1 MPSKLISSGNPCDK
15 CGSSDARA
23 LYDDGHSYCFSC
35 NTHFPAPSEKPSEAP
50 RQPSTAEVLSIKP
63 RVIKDPS
70 GASQSLSDR
79 NITKSTCDKY
89 NVTVDSSGKIIF
101 PYGKSVYKVRDK
113 SKRFYWIGSDSK
125 DTERL
130 PLFGSDKFLPSSA
143 KYLLISEGELD
154 CLSSFQMSNGVGAHV
169 SIRDG
174 AGSALKCCKEAYE
187 YINSFPNVVLAFDS
201 DRQGQDAMLQVA
213 ELLPPKKVKLMKFRD
228 GFKDANDYLVA
239 NKQQE
244 FIKDFWAAQTFM
256 PDGII
261 SGSTL
266 KDLVLEPLEKSIA
279 YYPWGGL
286 NSITGGVRSSELV
299 TVCAGS
305 GLGKSLFLKEIIYK
319 LLKSTE
325 ENIGLLFL
333 EESVKR
339 TALSLMSLDANKPL
353 HLSETEASE
362 EEKNLAFEAT
372 LGTNRVYLFDSFG
385 STSVDNIINRV
396 RYMAKAL
403 SCKYVFLDHISIVVS
418 DQQHGDERRALD
430 EITTRLRMLV
440 QECNITLFAVSHLKR
455 PSGTGH
461 EDGAATSLSQ
471 LRGSSSIAQLS
482 DMVYGLERDSQND
495 DPVERHTTRVRV
507 VKNRYSGLTGKA
519 CALYYNHK
527 TGRMEEVIDEDLED
541 N

>member
-1 MPSKLISSGNPCDK
+1 
-15 CGSSDARA
+15 
-23 LYDDGHSYCFSC
+23 
-35 NTHFPAPSEKPSEAP
+35 
-50 RQPSTAEVLSIKP
+50 
-63 RVIKDPS
+63 
-70 GASQSLSDR
+70 
-79 NITKSTCDKY
+79 
-89 NVTVDSSGKIIF
+89 
-101 PYGKSVYKVRDK
+101 
-113 SKRFYWIGSDSK
+113 
-125 DTERL
+125 
-130 PLFGSDKFLPSSA
+130 
-143 KYLLISEGELD
+143 
-154 CLSSFQMSNGVGAHV
+154 
-169 SIRDG
+169 
-174 AGSALKCCKEAYE
+174 
-187 YINSFPNVVLAFDS
+187 
-201 DRQGQDAMLQVA
+201 
-213 ELLPPKKVKLMKFRD
+213 
-228 GFKDANDYLVA
+228 
-239 NKQQE
+239 
-244 FIKDFWAAQTFM
+244 M

-362 EEKNLAFEAT
+362 EEKNLAFEST

-385 STSVDNIINRV
+385 STSVDNIVNRV

-471 LRGSSSIAQLS
+471 LRGSGAIGQLS
-482 DMVYGLERDSQND
+482 DMVLGLERDSQND

-527 TGRMEEVIDEDLED
+527 TGRMEEVIDEDLEE

>member
-1 MPSKLISSGNPCDK
+1 MPSKLLSSGNPCDK

-23 LYDDGHSYCFSC
+23 LYDDGHEYCFSC
-35 NTHFPAPSEKPSEAP
+35 NTHFPAPSEKPSEAL

-63 RVIKDPS
+63 KVIKDPS

-79 NITKSTCDKY
+79 NITKSTCAKY
-89 NVTVDSSGKIIF
+89 NVTVDSSNKIIF

-113 SKRFYWIGSDSK
+113 SKRFYWVGSDSK

-187 YINSFPNVVLAFDS
+187 YINSFPNIVLAFDS

-279 YYPWGGL
+279 YYPFGGL
-286 NSITGGVRSSELV
+286 NDLTGGVRSSELV

-385 STSVDNIINRV
+385 STSVDNIVNRV

-471 LRGSSSIAQLS
+471 LRGSGAIGQLS
-482 DMVYGLERDSQND
+482 DMVLGLERDSQND

-527 TGRMEEVIDEDLED
+527 TGRMEEVIDEDLEE